1 MIILLS
7 LRLQS
12 QGRHH
17 RNKMQEDHDVADKWL
32 SPLLPKYNLDVAPHE
47 LVSQPERNPQRHQAP
62 EKTGSS
68 MIVCDVGQQRSQGGE
83 QQDELRYVPENS
95 GGESRRDQYR
105 RAHLREDKAACGQDP
120 ELGAF

>member
-17 RNKMQEDHDVADKWL
+17 GNKMQEDHDVADKWL
-32 SPLLPKYNLDVAPHE
+32 RHFLPKYNLDVAPHE

-68 MIVCDVGQQRSQGGE
+68 MIVCDVGQQRSESGE
-83 QQDELRYVPENS
+83 QQDALRYVTENS
-95 GGESRRDQYR
+95 EGNSRGVKYG
-105 RAHLREDKAACGQDP
+105 RATLPEDKEA
-120 ELGAF
+120 